1 MNCRVYLSLRSQ
13 HFMSITQTER
23 YDVDELLLL
32 VGADFS
38 INREA
43 KEAKYDTTCNIYDRN
58 LNTWGTEQLQGRSF
72 SSGTVLTSV

>member
-1 MNCRVYLSLRSQ
+1 MC
-13 HFMSITQTER
+13 
-23 YDVDELLLL
+23 YDVDELL

-43 KEAKYDTTCNIYDRN
+43 KEAKYDATCNIYDRN
-58 LNTWGTEQLQGRSF
+58 LNTHTRGTEQLQGRSF